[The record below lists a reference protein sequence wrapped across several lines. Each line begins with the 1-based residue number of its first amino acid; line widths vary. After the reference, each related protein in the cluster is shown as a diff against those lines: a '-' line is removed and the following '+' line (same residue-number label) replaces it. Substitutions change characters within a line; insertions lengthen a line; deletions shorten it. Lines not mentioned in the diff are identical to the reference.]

1 MAVAKSKEDRLTEF
15 FSSVRF
21 RYFLLVLALITVVG
35 IYSVRLWY
43 LQIIKHDDYVEMAL
57 ESRTKETPIRA
68 ERGEVYMMNGSED
81 PEAVIMNERV
91 WDVYIDPKYAMSF
104 GDENVA
110 RIEKNLTE
118 ILGDKMKVS
127 WNEVWKDKDRQYIE
141 IAKAVDYETAAKIKA
156 VKNLHAVGM
165 NSSTRRVYPSGNLAS
180 QLLGFINVNG
190 DGYGIEGGLN
200 SRLAGKDGKLKAVVD
215 VNQIP
220 LSIGDEYAE
229 VPAVDGEDIVL
240 TVDINIQRKVESI
253 LAERVEKNANVAT
266 ASALVMDPMT
276 GKVMAMANY
285 PNFDPENYGKVEDAS
300 IHVNRITSSLYE
312 PASVI
317 KPFVYAMALN
327 EGKIKL
333 SDTYNNMG
341 STVVADRRIYNARHS
356 MRNLGEITFQTA
368 IDNSLNTGSIEV
380 LRRVG
385 GGDITKAARKTMYD
399 YFVDGFGLGRK
410 TGIEVHE
417 EQGIIISPEEVQG
430 NAVRYSNM
438 TFGQGMSVTMMQVA
452 TGFCSMVNGGSYI
465 QPTLV
470 EGTLNSRG
478 QLVKSEEHEEARKTI
493 SADTSVEV
501 RKMLAEV
508 RKYNGGSHD
517 PEGYNIGIK
526 TGTAETLDENG
537 HYTSDKTNA
546 SVIGYG
552 GSGGED
558 DIPKYVIMVRLD
570 GNSLLWGAT
579 DAVPVFTDISN
590 YLIDYLRIPP
600 SL

>member
-1 MAVAKSKEDRLTEF
+1 MAVAKDTNKKPTSMK
-15 FSSVRF
+15 VR
-21 RYFLLVLALITVVG
+21 YNLLFLMLGGVVFC
-35 IYSVRLWY
+35 IFAKLYY
-43 LQIIKHDDYVEMAL
+43 LQVIKYREYTKEAVA
-57 ESRTKETPIRA
+57 SRVRETPIKA
-68 ERGEVYMMNGSED
+68 ERGEVYMMNGSDE

-91 WDVYIDPKYAMSF
+91 WDVYIDPKYALSF
-104 GDENVA
+104 GESHVA
-110 RIEKNLTE
+110 KIEKNLTE
-118 ILGDKMKVS
+118 ILGNKMTVS
-127 WNEVWKDKDRQYIE
+127 WDEVWKDKNRQYIE
-141 IAKAVDYETAAKIKA
+141 VAKGVDFETASKIKA
-156 VKNLHAVGM
+156 VKKLHAVGM
-165 NSSTRRVYPSGNLAS
+165 NVSSRRVYPSGTLAS
-180 QLLGFINVNG
+180 QLLGFVNVNG

-200 SRLAGKDGKLKAVVD
+200 TRLAGKDGVLKSVVD
-215 VNQIP
+215 VNDIP
-220 LSIGDEYAE
+220 LSIGDEYTEEPAE
-229 VPAVDGEDIVL
+229 DGDDIVL
-240 TVDINIQRKVESI
+240 TVDINIQRKIESI

-266 ASALVMDPMT
+266 ASAVVMDPAT

-285 PNFDPENYGKVEDAS
+285 PNFNPEEYSKVDDAS
-300 IHVNRITSSLYE
+300 IHINRVTTSLYE

-327 EGKIKL
+327 ENKIKL
-333 SDTYNNMG
+333 SDTYYNSG
-341 STVVADRRIYNARHS
+341 STKVADRTIYNARRS
-356 MRNLGEITFQTA
+356 TRNTGEITFQTA

-417 EQGIIISPEEVQG
+417 EQGIIISPDEVQG

-452 TGFCSMVNGGSYI
+452 TGFCSMVNGGNYI
-465 QPTLV
+465 EPTLV
-470 EGTLNSRG
+470 EGVLNDKG
-478 QLVKSEEHEEARKTI
+478 ELVKSEPHTAIRQTI
-493 SADTSVEV
+493 SADTSAEV

-508 RKYNGGSHD
+508 RKYNGGQYD

-526 TGTAETLDENG
+526 TGTAETIDENG

-546 SVIGYG
+546 SALGYG
-552 GSGGED
+552 GGGEED
-558 DIPKYVIMVRLD
+558 DVPDYVIMVRLD

-590 YLIDYLRIPP
+590 YLIDYLRIAP
-600 SL
+600 SK